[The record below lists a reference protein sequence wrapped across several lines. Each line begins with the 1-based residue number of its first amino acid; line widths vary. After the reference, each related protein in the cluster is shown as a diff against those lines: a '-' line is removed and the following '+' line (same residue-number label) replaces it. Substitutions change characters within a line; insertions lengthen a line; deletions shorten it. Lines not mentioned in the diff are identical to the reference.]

1 MLRSRAMK
9 KQKYYVVWKGRRTG
23 IFTTWEEAKAQVTG
37 LAGAQFKAFDTRA
50 QAEMAFKAQYKN
62 FVGAKALGGQAR
74 LFSAPPPLTP
84 SYCTDAACSGNPGV
98 LEYRAVKTET
108 GEIIFARGP
117 FPEGTS
123 NIGEFLALV
132 ELLMRLSEK
141 HDAAPIYSD
150 SEIVI
155 EWVKQKKCKTQLTPN
170 ERSAELFAR
179 IRDAELWLIMLEYPN
194 LILKWLTDE
203 WGENPADYG
212 RK

>member
-1 MLRSRAMK
+1 MK
-9 KQKYYVVWKGRRTG
+9 KQKYYVVWHGRRTG
-23 IFTTWEEAKAQVTG
+23 IFTTWAEAKAQVNG

-50 QAEMAFKAQYKN
+50 QAEMAYKARYKN
-62 FVGAKALGGQAR
+62 FVRAKGLGWQAR
-74 LFSAPPPLTP
+74 LFEGPPPLTP

-98 LEYRAVKTET
+98 LEYRAVNTET

-150 SEIVI
+150 SEIAI
-155 EWVKQKKCKTQLTPN
+155 AWVKQKKCKTQLTPN